1 MLLPSIKIFLRS
13 LRKNRLYTFLNL
25 GGLIIAFAAVSAI
38 WMYYQHE
45 TSYEAFHNKSD
56 RIYRAT
62 YSYDNQQG
70 FAVHWARVPV
80 DYVNELQDEFPGI
93 EEFIRFQRFGQ
104 RYIRIG
110 EKKFRPKHVYTV
122 DSTVFKVFDFDL
134 LYGDPQSA
142 LSQPNSIVI
151 TETKA
156 NSYFG
161 TADVVGKT
169 LQLVGDFDPEGKP
182 FLVTGVMKDLP
193 GNTHL
198 PVDIFLS
205 FGGSEERRGW
215 AYVYLLMK
223 ESANI
228 EELKSE
234 MPGFVSRH
242 SDPESAF
249 EVKFEFQSLADI
261 HLHSNLAR
269 EIVPNG
275 NAIYP
280 KLFRFVAIFIL
291 LIALFNYINL
301 SSTMAMARGR
311 EMGIRQL
318 LGSSRR
324 QLMSFAM
331 VESILMNLLA
341 AMIGLGLAIIALPY
355 FEDLIGSELVFDVDR
370 LIIGVMLAASIG
382 GVLAGIYPGIVLTG
396 FKPLSILK
404 QQGAG
409 NVRAGNQL
417 FSFRKLMLTLQFAAS
432 VLLVGSSFLAWSQLR
447 FIQNKNL
454 GLNGEQ
460 VLALYANQ
468 PTVKDEYQSFR
479 NQIRQLPGVREVAAC
494 MEVPSRE
501 IRDSGPVRVL
511 GRNEDSEQAPMMD
524 AQVVSPGFVK
534 MLGMELLAGDVGLDR
549 EAFLAPEPFTEEY
562 TPVDYLNNR
571 RRNYLINETAMRQ
584 LGWETPEEAI
594 GQQIS
599 WSISVYE
606 LAYGPVTGV
615 VKDFHQESLKNTIDP
630 VVMFFEP
637 IWLSTFLVKL
647 DGGESSELISE
658 IEAVWNNKFPEFPM
672 EYHFLDDLYNKL
684 YQKERIELQLLIL
697 FSGLSIFIA
706 FLGLFALIAWSLR
719 IRRKE
724 LAIRKVLGSNSWNLI
739 RMMIQDFWLLLG
751 LGGLIGIP
759 VSYIIVEDWLE
770 NFAYSAGISPG
781 YYLLTLG
788 LILVLLLGTIGFHVM
803 RSSVIKP
810 VEALR
815 DE

>member
-1 MLLPSIKIFLRS
+1 MLLTSIKIFLRS
-13 LRKNRLYTFLNL
+13 LRKNRLYSFLNL
-25 GGLIIAFAAVSAI
+25 SGLIIAFAAVSSI
-38 WMYYQHE
+38 WVYVQHE

-62 YSYDNQQG
+62 YAYDNQKG

-80 DYVNELQDEFPGI
+80 DYVNELQAEFPSI
-93 EEFIRFQRFGQ
+93 EEFVRFQRFGQ
-104 RYIRIG
+104 RYIRID
-110 EKKFRPKHVYTV
+110 EKKFRPTHVYTT
-122 DSTVFKVFDFDL
+122 DSTVFKVFDFEL

-142 LSQPNSIVI
+142 LSQPNSIVL
-151 TETKA
+151 TEKKA
-156 NSYFG
+156 KSYFG
-161 TADVVGKT
+161 TADAVGKT

-182 FLVTGVMKDLP
+182 FQVTGVMKDLP

-198 PVDIFLS
+198 PVDILLS

-223 ESANI
+223 EQAGI
-228 EELKSE
+228 EELAAA
-234 MPGFVSRH
+234 MPEFVARH
-242 SDPESAF
+242 SGPESAI
-249 EVKFEFQSLADI
+249 EVQFEFQSLADI
-261 HLHSNLAR
+261 HLQSNLAR
-269 EIVPNG
+269 EVVPNG
-275 NAIYP
+275 NEIYP
-280 KLFRFVAIFIL
+280 RLFRFVAMFIL

-311 EMGIRQL
+311 EMGMRQL
-318 LGSSRR
+318 LGASRW
-324 QLMSFAM
+324 QLMGFAM
-331 VESILMNLLA
+331 MESILMNLLA
-341 AMIGLGLAIIALPY
+341 ALTGLGLTIVGLPY
-355 FEDLIGSELVFDVDR
+355 FEALIESELVFDPGQLVVG
-370 LIIGVMLAASIG
+370 ITSIALVG
-382 GVLAGIYPGIVLTG
+382 GLLAGIYPGIVLTG

-404 QQGAG
+404 QQGVGNAG
-409 NVRAGNQL
+409 GRSRL

-432 VLLVGSSFLAWSQLR
+432 ILLVGSSFLAWSQLR

-479 NQIRQLPGVREVAAC
+479 NQIRQIPGIQEVAAC

-511 GRNEDSEQAPMMD
+511 GRNEELEAPMMD
-524 AQVVSPGFVK
+524 VQVVSPGFVK
-534 MLGMELLAGDVGLDR
+534 MLGMELLAGEVGLDR
-549 EAFLAPEPFTEEY
+549 EAFLPPAPFTEDY

-571 RRNYLINETAMRQ
+571 QRNYLLNETAMRQ

-599 WSISVYE
+599 WSISVYQT
-606 LAYGPVTGV
+606 AYGPVTGV

-637 IWLSTFLVKL
+637 IWLNTFLVKL
-647 DGGESSELISE
+647 DASESSKLIAQMES
-658 IEAVWNNKFPEFPM
+658 VWNSKFPEFPM
-672 EYHFLDDLYNKL
+672 EYHFLDDLYDKL

-724 LAIRKVLGSNSWNLI
+724 LAIRKVLGSGALNLI
-739 RMMIQDFWLLLG
+739 RMMVRDFWLLLG
-751 LGGLIGIP
+751 IGALIGIP
-759 VSYIIVEDWLE
+759 ISYVVVKDWLE
-770 NFAYSAGISPG
+770 NFAYRVEVSSG
-781 YYLLTLG
+781 YYILTL
-788 LILVLLLGTIGFHVM
+788 LLVLGLLLGTIGFHVM
-803 RSSVIKP
+803 RASVIKP

>member
-25 GGLIIAFAAVSAI
+25 GGLIIAFAAVSTI

-45 TSYEAFHNKSD
+45 TSFENFHSKSD

-62 YSYDNQQG
+62 YAYDNQQG

-80 DYVNELQDEFPGI
+80 DYINELQAEFPDI

-110 EKKFRPKHVYTV
+110 ENEFRPKHVYNV
-122 DSTVFKVFDFDL
+122 DSAVFRVFDFEL
-134 LYGDPQSA
+134 IYGDPQSA
-142 LSQPNSIVI
+142 LSQPNSIVL
-151 TETKA
+151 TESKA
-156 NSYFG
+156 KSYFG
-161 TADVVGKT
+161 TTDVVGKT

-182 FLVTGVMKDLP
+182 FLVTGVMKDLL

-198 PVDIFLS
+198 PVDVFLS
-205 FGGSEERRGW
+205 FGGAEERRGW
-215 AYVYLLMK
+215 AYVYLLMQEK
-223 ESANI
+223 ADI
-228 EELKSE
+228 EKLKAG
-234 MPGFVSRH
+234 MPDFVSRH
-242 SDPESAF
+242 NDPESALD
-249 EVKFEFQSLADI
+249 VNFEFQPLANI
-261 HLHSNLAR
+261 HLDSNLAR
-269 EIVPNG
+269 EIIPNG

-280 KLFRFVAIFIL
+280 RLFRFVAIFIL

-318 LGSSRR
+318 LGSSRW
-324 QLMSFAM
+324 QLMGFAM
-331 VESILMNLLA
+331 VESLLLNFLA
-341 AMIGLGLAIIALPY
+341 ASIGLGLAIGGSPY
-355 FEDLIGSELVFDVDR
+355 FEELIGNQLVFDLPQLVVG
-370 LIIGVMLAASIG
+370 IGMVAIVG
-382 GVLAGIYPGIVLTG
+382 GLLAGIYPGIVLTG
-396 FKPLSILK
+396 FNPLAILK

-409 NVRAGNQL
+409 KSRAGNQL

-432 VLLVGSSFLAWSQLR
+432 ILLVGSSFLAWSQLR

-479 NQIRQLPGVREVAAC
+479 NQVRQIPGIQEVAAC

-511 GRNEDSEQAPMMD
+511 GRNEDPAQAPMMD
-524 AQVVSPGFVK
+524 VQVVSPGFVK

-549 EAFLAPEPFTEEY
+549 EAFLPPAPFTEEY

-571 RRNYLINETAMRQ
+571 KRNYLINETAMRQ

-630 VVMFFEP
+630 IVMLFEP
-637 IWLSTFLVKL
+637 IWLNTFLIKL
-647 DGGESSELISE
+647 DGSESSELIGE
-658 IEAVWNNKFPEFPM
+658 LEAVWDSKFPEFPM
-672 EYHFLDDLYNKL
+672 EYHFLDDLYSKL
-684 YQKERIELQLLIL
+684 YQQERIELQLLIL

-739 RMMIQDFWLLLG
+739 KMMIKDFWLLLG
-751 LGGLIGIP
+751 LGGLLGIP
-759 VSYIIVEDWLE
+759 VSYVIVKDWLE
-770 NFAYSAGISPG
+770 NFAYSVGISPW
-781 YYLLTLG
+781 YYLVTL
-788 LILVLLLGTIGFHVM
+788 LLVLGLLLGTIGFHVM
-803 RSSVIKP
+803 RASVIKP